1 MSKWTTEEELVLL
14 YYASR
19 RVRIATIV
27 DLLAKKCLPKVR
39 NAKQIAH
46 KASRLR
52 RVCGQKELVLGDSW
66 PTPDPEWDLKLVDEW
81 LFSRME
87 KAQLERLLEF
97 DGETAAII
105 GEVSSFRNSWR
116 SLCADYLMVEQQSR

>member
-1 MSKWTTEEELVLL
+1 MSQWTTEEELVLL

-27 DLLAKKCLPKVR
+27 DLLAKKCRPKVR

-52 RVCGQKELVLGDSW
+52 RACGQKELVLGDSW
-66 PTPDPEWDLKLVDEW
+66 STPDREWDLKLVDEW

-105 GEVSSFRNSWR
+105 GEVSGFGKSWR
-116 SLCADYLMVEQQSR
+116 GLCADYLMIEQQSR